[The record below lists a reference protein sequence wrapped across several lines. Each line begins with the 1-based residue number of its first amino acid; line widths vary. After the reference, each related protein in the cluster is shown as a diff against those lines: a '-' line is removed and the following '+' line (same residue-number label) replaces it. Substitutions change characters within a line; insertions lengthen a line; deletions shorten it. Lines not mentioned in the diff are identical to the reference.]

1 MWTRHKM
8 DREALADALTRSR
21 VAGHVGTSRSNV
33 LSRMERLI
41 EGHPAERFGL
51 RLDALSRTEVAAAVR
66 DEAGLGPSAAGE
78 PWVDPG
84 RLCDRLAAAGARL
97 AQAANAGERV
107 LFATGH
113 PVGLLLLYLSVA
125 AALEGAGATVLTPA
139 GGERWEERPV
149 GSEPRTPFAVAK
161 RLLKALRAGSAA
173 GSVQRGVAF
182 VGGVGVVTDG
192 RSAYHT
198 HSGRAME
205 HMLAEALPDLVV
217 GDHGLAGTAVA
228 AGIDTIAVADV
239 NDPALIVA
247 HRRGQLRHLLVMD
260 DNSPPNA
267 YRPCFQVLTE
277 GLEERPATGG
287 STPRKLS
294 EETGR

>member
-1 MWTRHKM
+1 
-8 DREALADALTRSR
+8 
-21 VAGHVGTSRSNV
+21 
-33 LSRMERLI
+33 
-41 EGHPAERFGL
+41 
-51 RLDALSRTEVAAAVR
+51 
-66 DEAGLGPSAAGE
+66 
-78 PWVDPG
+78 
-84 RLCDRLAAAGARL
+84 
-97 AQAANAGERV
+97 
-107 LFATGH
+107 
-113 PVGLLLLYLSVA
+113 
-125 AALEGAGATVLTPA
+125 
-139 GGERWEERPV
+139 
-149 GSEPRTPFAVAK
+149 
-161 RLLKALRAGSAA
+161 
-173 GSVQRGVAF
+173 
-182 VGGVGVVTDG
+182 
-192 RSAYHT
+192 
-198 HSGRAME
+198 ME